1 VCALGQILE
10 ERGVATVVIGLVR
23 PHMEKTG
30 GPRGLWV
37 PFPLGRPLGEPGD
50 PAFQKRVLRAALSL
64 VERAPGAPVLEDF
77 PDDAPSQ
84 REGGTW
90 APPFAL
96 PVPGKPQSAAAWADA
111 LAAEMALV
119 RPWADRAR
127 ARFGRSTV
135 GVSAQQPEAWPAY
148 AAAFL
153 AGELPAPPATIGSP
167 ALAVRFLADDLKA
180 YYMEAAQ
187 SDGGM
192 PSINQINDWLFRE
205 TVAGQFLVALRRV
218 SLASENNA
226 LKTAGGRF
234 LVPAQW
240 VPPQN

>member
-1 VCALGQILE
+1 
-10 ERGVATVVIGLVR
+10 
-23 PHMEKTG
+23 MG
-30 GPRGLWV
+30 G
-37 PFPLGRPLGEPGD
+37 
-50 PAFQKRVLRAALSL
+50 S
-64 VERAPGAPVLEDF
+64 
-77 PDDAPSQ
+77 
-84 REGGTW
+84 
-90 APPFAL
+90 
-96 PVPGKPQSAAAWADA
+96 
-111 LAAEMALV
+111 
-119 RPWADRAR
+119 RAR
-127 ARFGRSTV
+127 AIRPVDGGRIR
-135 GVSAQQPEAWPAY
+135 
-148 AAAFL
+148 AAARGL
-153 AGELPAPPATIGSP
+153 AGIRGGVPGGELPAPPATIGSP

>member
-1 VCALGQILE
+1 MLE
-10 ERGVATVVIGLVR
+10 ERGIATVAIGLVR
-23 PHMEKTG
+23 SHMEKTG

-50 PAFQKRVLRAALSL
+50 PAFQRRVLRAAVSL
-64 VERAPGAPVLEDF
+64 LERAQGAPVLEDF

-84 REGGTW
+84 REGGGW
-90 APPFAL
+90 SPPFAL
-96 PVPGKPQSAAAWADA
+96 PAPVRPRSAAAWAAA
-111 LAAEMALV
+111 LTAEMALV
-119 RPWADRAR
+119 RPWADRAS
-127 ARFGRSTV
+127 ARFGRTTV
-135 GVSAQQPEAWPAY
+135 GVSAQQPEAWPVY

-153 AGELPAPPATIGSP
+153 AGELPEPPAAIASP

-187 SDGGM
+187 SDGGA

-205 TVAGQFLVALRRV
+205 TVAGQFLIALRRF
-218 SLASENNA
+218 SLESENSA

-240 VPPQN
+240 VPKDN